1 MVKPEKKSEANL
13 ASSGTKD
20 AKQRGADN
28 HKKSERSETVQT
40 KPGTVAN
47 RVAKV
52 ANKSDLND
60 LYDSE
65 ESDEDIKSTAS
76 SATSISKQES
86 SSKTGNSLPNK
97 KSASGNSSVLS
108 AKPSKS
114 SDKPSAN
121 GPITASKGGERP
133 VSVGKVKVDVEE
145 RANKAAKE
153 AKAVETAGEE
163 NKVRV
168 KKSLDDNKSIE
179 KGSGKLAAKSAG
191 WLKISLFFV

>member
-1 MVKPEKKSEANL
+1 M
-13 ASSGTKD
+13 ASSGPKD

-47 RVAKV
+47 KVAKV

-114 SDKPSAN
+114 SAN

-191 WLKISLFFV
+191 WLKISFFFV